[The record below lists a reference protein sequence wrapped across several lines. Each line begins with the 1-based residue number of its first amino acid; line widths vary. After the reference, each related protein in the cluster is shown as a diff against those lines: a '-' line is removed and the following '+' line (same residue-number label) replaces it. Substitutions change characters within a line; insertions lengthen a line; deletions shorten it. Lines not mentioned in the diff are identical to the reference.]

1 MRASPVN
8 ALVDKLAAEIRS
20 GRLPPGALLPN
31 HRRLAAQHG
40 IALASASKVYALLK
54 SKGLVIGETGRGTF
68 VRDRPMQRGWDGADE
83 ARLNAS
89 TADLSFNHPAL
100 PSQAELLRAML
111 RELASSG
118 DLAALMHQQP
128 PGGRPHE
135 RQIVHRFLASERGI
149 ASGVDQI
156 FLVNGAQQGL
166 DIAVR
171 TLLGPG
177 DQVAADTLTYPGFRM
192 LADAQGLVL
201 RPVPGLA
208 DGPDLQALDT
218 LCRTRKIRAIYV
230 IPTLHNPL
238 GWVLSADQR
247 NRLVDIARRHDCFLI
262 EDAAYAYLIDDA
274 PPALVTLAPERTIYV
289 SSLSKSVATG
299 LRFGY
304 MVVPE
309 SCAARAKAQI
319 RASYWSLPSLVTA
332 MATRWIADG
341 TVARL
346 EGEHRR
352 DARQR
357 QAVAQAVFEGMEV
370 IANPASLFLWLRL
383 PADLRMDRIATALA
397 ERNIAVSR
405 AEAYSTTRHAPHAL
419 RLGLSSVPLE
429 QLKPVLMQVRETI
442 ERFPI

>member
-1 MRASPVN
+1 LPFHDGQSCRSP
-8 ALVDKLAAEIRS
+8 
-20 GRLPPGALLPN
+20 
-31 HRRLAAQHG
+31 
-40 IALASASKVYALLK
+40 
-54 SKGLVIGETGRGTF
+54 
-68 VRDRPMQRGWDGADE
+68 
-83 ARLNAS
+83 
-89 TADLSFNHPAL
+89 
-100 PSQAELLRAML
+100 ELLIRRQL
-111 RELASSG
+111 N
-118 DLAALMHQQP
+118 DLY
-128 PGGRPHE
+128 RPFL
-135 RQIVHRFLASERGI
+135 FLARERGL
-149 ASGVDQI
+149 ATGVDQI

-166 DIAVR
+166 DIAAR

-192 LADAQGLVL
+192 LADAQGFVL

-238 GWVLSADQR
+238 GWVLTADQR

-309 SCAARAKAQI
+309 SCSARAKAQI

-332 MATRWIADG
+332 MK
-341 TVARL
+341 
-346 EGEHRR
+346 GER
-352 DARQR
+352 DEYQ
-357 QAVAQAVFEGMEV
+357 F
-370 IANPASLFLWLRL
+370 W
-383 PADLRMDRIATALA
+383 T
-397 ERNIAVSR
+397 
-405 AEAYSTTRHAPHAL
+405 
-419 RLGLSSVPLE
+419 
-429 QLKPVLMQVRETI
+429 
-442 ERFPI
+442 